1 MDLLKE
7 LKIFAK
13 HIFYWVISFVGF
25 STFFFL
31 FGLKKIVIF
40 GQELFLLLPSENSF
54 TVQVFNKIRADLL
67 PPDVKLL
74 ATNPISAF
82 VAQILLSMLLSFL
95 LTIPFFI
102 YKIILYLRPAL
113 YPYERKAV
121 ILSVLPLAL
130 LFLCGSAYSYF
141 FLIPTTFKILYPYT
155 TNIGAVAYFSVNE
168 FIHYVFGLTLYV
180 GLMFLLP
187 VFMVLLSLLGIIRA
201 EFWKNKWRF
210 ALLLFLIGSAIIT
223 PDGTGVTMAM
233 LFLPLM
239 TLYLLGY
246 AFAYKLGKSYN

>member
-1 MDLLKE
+1 MEFLKE

-25 STFFFL
+25 SIFFFG

-40 GQELFLLLPSENSF
+40 GQERFLPLPSENSF
-54 TVQVFNKIRADLL
+54 TAQVFNKIGADLL

-95 LTIPFFI
+95 LTTPFFI
-102 YKIILYLRPAL
+102 YKIILYFRPAL
-113 YPYERKAV
+113 FPHERRAV
-121 ILSVLPLAL
+121 MLSVLPLSF
-130 LFLCGSAYSYF
+130 LFLCGAAYSYF
-141 FLIPTTFKILYPYT
+141 FLIPTTFKLLFPFT
-155 TNIGAVAYFSVNE
+155 TNIGAVAYFSVDE
-168 FIHYVFGLTLYV
+168 FMQYIFGLTITV

-187 VFMVLLSLLGIIRA
+187 VFMVLLSWLGIIRA

-210 ALLLFLIGSAIIT
+210 AFLFFLIGSAIIT

-233 LFLPLM
+233 LFVPLM
-239 TLYLLGY
+239 TLYMIGY
-246 AFAYKLGKSYN
+246 VFAHKLDKEV

>member
-1 MDLLKE
+1 MDFLKE

-13 HIFYWVISFVGF
+13 HIFYWIISFAGF
-25 STFFFL
+25 SIFFFG

-40 GQELFLLLPSENSF
+40 GQEVFLFLPSENSF
-54 TVQVFNKIRADLL
+54 TAQAFNMIRADLL

-74 ATNPISAF
+74 ATNPMSAF

-95 LTIPFFI
+95 LTTPFFI

-113 YPYERKAV
+113 FPHERRAV
-121 ILSVLPLAL
+121 ILSVLPLTL
-130 LFLCGSAYSYF
+130 LFLSGSAYSYF
-141 FLIPTTFKILYPYT
+141 FLIPTTFKMLYPYT
-155 TNIGAVAYFSVNE
+155 TNIGAAAYFSINE
-168 FIHYVFGLTLYV
+168 FIHYVFGLMLYV
-180 GLMFLLP
+180 GLVFLLP
-187 VFMVLLSLLGIIRA
+187 VFMVLLSWLGIIRA

-210 ALLLFLIGSAIIT
+210 ALLLFLIGSAMIT

-239 TLYLLGY
+239 ILYLAGY
-246 AFAYKLGKSYN
+246 ALAHKLVKRYN

>member
-25 STFFFL
+25 SIFFFL

-40 GQELFLLLPSENSF
+40 GQEHFLPLPSENSF
-54 TVQVFNKIRADLL
+54 TVQVFNKIGADLL
-67 PPDVKLL
+67 PLDVKLL

-82 VAQILLSMLLSFL
+82 VAQILLSMMLSFL
-95 LTIPFFI
+95 LTTPYFI

-113 YPYERKAV
+113 FSYERRAV
-121 ILSVLPLAL
+121 ILSVLPLTL
-130 LFLCGSAYSYF
+130 LFLGGAAYSYF
-141 FLIPTTFKILYPYT
+141 FLIPTTFKMLYPYT
-155 TNIGAVAYFSVNE
+155 TNIGATAYFSVSE
-168 FIHYVFGLTLYV
+168 FIHYVFGLTFYV

-187 VFMVLLSLLGIIRA
+187 VFMVLLSWLGIIRA
-201 EFWKNKWRF
+201 EFWKNKWRSS
-210 ALLLFLIGSAIIT
+210 LLFFLIGSAIIT
-223 PDGTGVTMAM
+223 PDGTGVTMIM

-239 TLYLLGY
+239 TLYWLGH
-246 AFAYKLGKSYN
+246 AFANKLGKEYN